1 MNQSNRHCWA
11 ELVRLAIAASLTL
24 LSAACVPDVARN
36 VSIEPAQAP
45 RVVQFVM
52 RDRNLVYGLTV
63 MTCRGRAVWTISNAQ
78 LGLVPSRVIYGVT
91 PAGFVSRTGP
101 DPLKPGCYEVIVSGP
116 SRARFQIG
124 QDGRLAP
131 PAEPVIAGPP
141 SASQSRQKVLP
152 AGLMPS

>member
-1 MNQSNRHCWA
+1 MTRSDRRRRVEW
-11 ELVRLAIAASLTL
+11 VRFAIPASLTL

-36 VSIEPAQAP
+36 VSIEPAPAP
-45 RVVQFVM
+45 GVVQFVM

-63 MTCRGRAVWTISNAQ
+63 MTCRGHAVWTISNAQ
-78 LGLVPSRVIYGVT
+78 LGPVPSRVTYGVT

-101 DPLKPGCYEVIVSGP
+101 EPLKPGCYDVVVSGP

-124 QDGRLAP
+124 EDGRLAS
-131 PAEPVIAGPP
+131 PAKPVIAGPS

-152 AGLMPS
+152 VGLMPR